1 MNYYFLCDHPRNRR
15 GVARFEMEQEGYP
28 ITDAF
33 DSGWLKVSDL
43 HEVYYEQSGKVDGI
57 PILFV

>member
-1 MNYYFLCDHPRNRR
+1 MTTHAI
-15 GVARFEMEQEGYP
+15 ARFEMEQEGYP